1 MTPPKKKTPAAAKPV
16 ASVNLSSLWSIAGF
30 KLRMLDL
37 RLMRSLTERLG
48 RIGLTPASATVLLV
62 LESNPGMPLGR
73 LADTLIVQRPNMTKL
88 VKRLEGRKLIGRNAS
103 DGGDRRRISLALTP
117 TGKRHAM
124 KVRAILV
131 EHDASVLSALT
142 QAERTQF
149 MQMIGRMFESLD
161 NGGKKRR

>member
-1 MTPPKKKTPAAAKPV
+1 MTPPKKKPPAAAKP
-16 ASVNLSSLWSIAGF
+16 ATSVNLSSLWNIAGF

-37 RLMRSLTERLG
+37 RLMRSVSERLG

-103 DGGDRRRISLALTP
+103 DGDRRRISLALTP
-117 TGKRHAM
+117 TGKRHAV

-142 QAERTQF
+142 PAERTQF
-149 MQMIGRMFESLD
+149 MQMIGRMFESLE
-161 NGGKKRR
+161 NGGKKRG

>member
-1 MTPPKKKTPAAAKPV
+1 MTPAKKKLSAAAKPA
-16 ASVNLSSLWSIAGF
+16 ASVNLSSLWNIAGF
-30 KLRMLDL
+30 NLRMLEL

-88 VKRLEGRKLIGRNAS
+88 VKRLEARKLIGRNAS
-103 DGGDRRRISLALTP
+103 DGDRRRISLGLTP
-117 TGKRHAM
+117 TGKRHAT

-131 EHDASVLSALT
+131 EHDASVLSALSP
-142 QAERTQF
+142 AERTQF
-149 MQMIGRMFESLD
+149 MQMIGRMFESLE

>member
-1 MTPPKKKTPAAAKPV
+1 MTPPKKKPPAATKPV
-16 ASVNLSSLWSIAGF
+16 ASVNLSSLWNIAGF

-37 RLMRSLTERLG
+37 RLMRSVSERLG

-88 VKRLEGRKLIGRNAS
+88 VKRMEARKLIGRNAS
-103 DGGDRRRISLALTP
+103 DGDRRRISLGLTA
-117 TGKRHAM
+117 TGKRHAT

-142 QAERTQF
+142 PAERTQF
-149 MQMIGRMFESLD
+149 MQMIGRMFESLE